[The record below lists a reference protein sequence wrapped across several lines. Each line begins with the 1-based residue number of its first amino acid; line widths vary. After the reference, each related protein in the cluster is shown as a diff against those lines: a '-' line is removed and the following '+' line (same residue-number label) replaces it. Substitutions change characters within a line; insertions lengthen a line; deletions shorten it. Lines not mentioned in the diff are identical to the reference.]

1 MPACTGSSLA
11 NDVLGEDLDQ
21 GVLRV
26 LEDDGLGD
34 AGRNAAAALALDA
47 VPRQL
52 ARHIGKITPGRDLK
66 RQPRKRIGDAG
77 LERDRLEALLA
88 RKHRPLAVAL
98 EQSEADNL
106 GIVGDLSIEIGRGQR
121 GMAEPAHVDHLS
133 ASDRLTVLPASA
145 PMAQPPGPSRAH
157 V

>member
-11 NDVLGEDLDQ
+11 NTYSEKTSIKVPFGSLN
-21 GVLRV
+21 
-26 LEDDGLGD
+26 DDGLGD

-52 ARHIGKITPGRDLK
+52 ARHIGKINPGRDLK

-77 LERDRLEALLA
+77 LERDGLEALLA

-98 EQSEADNL
+98 EEGEADNL

-121 GMAEPAHVDHLS
+121 GVAEPANIDHLS
-133 ASDRLTVLPASA
+133 ASDR
-145 PMAQPPGPSRAH
+145 
-157 V
+157 